1 MCKLFFEI
9 YFRKFSSPFAQS
21 LVFCPAGQLPLRLG
35 ISLIFLKSPNS
46 LKSSV
51 LNRWEIVWQAVS
63 IFSCLDKRTES
74 ARDL

>member
-9 YFRKFSSPFAQS
+9 YFRKFSSTTAQS

-74 ARDL
+74 ALDL